1 MTLGK
6 EGSNILSE
14 NTQKIYEGYTQLST
28 DEKLAL
34 LYYIYKE
41 MGDSITPAAPNA
53 ADINISSPLI
63 EEVINLSDDKQLQI
77 MRDIVEGK
85 DTEYSHA
92 YGGLSPNNQL
102 LIWYIWAEGMG
113 EEVVDMPKDYQATE
127 AIKNSL
133 SLIEKL
139 EFEEQI
145 SVFREIASNMG
156 YSQVKRVSS
165 IDEVGITPS
174 L

>member
-6 EGSNILSE
+6 EGTNILSE
-14 NTQKIYEGYTQLST
+14 KTQEIYQNCDRIDT
-28 DEKLAL
+28 DGKLAL

-41 MGDSITPAAPNA
+41 LGNSITPAAPNA
-53 ADINISSPLI
+53 ADLNLTSSLI
-63 EEVINLSDDKQLQI
+63 EEFFNLSDDEQLEI
-77 MRDIVEGK
+77 MRDIVNCK

-102 LIWYIWAEGMG
+102 LVWYAWAQEMGKSVVDIPDNYKAAEG
-113 EEVVDMPKDYQATE
+113 VNQALSQ
-127 AIKNSL
+127 IK
-133 SLIEKL
+133 KL

-145 SVFREIASNMG
+145 SLLREIATNMG

>member
-1 MTLGK
+1 MTLEQ

-14 NTQKIYEGYTQLST
+14 KTQEIYQNYSQIDT
-28 DEKLAL
+28 DGKLAL
-34 LYYIYKE
+34 LYFIYKE
-41 MGDSITPAAPNA
+41 LGKSITPAAPNA
-53 ADINISSPLI
+53 ADLNLTSSLI
-63 EEVINLSDDKQLQI
+63 KEFFDLSDDEQLEI
-77 MRDIVEGK
+77 MRDIVNGK

-102 LIWYIWAEGMG
+102 LVWYAWAQEMG
-113 EEVVDMPKDYQATE
+113 KKVVDVPDNYKATE
-127 AIKNSL
+127 GVNQALSQIK
-133 SLIEKL
+133 KL

-145 SVFREIASNMG
+145 SLLRDIASNMG